1 MILSECGHTLM
12 HDPCIGDRN
21 LDSDVISNLE
31 MKYMKLIQSID
42 AMIVDLANQKEDFET
57 QIKEMNTKKKTRQD
71 QVNSEWER

>member
-1 MILSECGHTLM
+1 MKLPKTILLNWVC
-12 HDPCIGDRN
+12 
-21 LDSDVISNLE
+21 SDYLLSDFISNLE

>member
-1 MILSECGHTLM
+1 MIL
-12 HDPCIGDRN
+12 
-21 LDSDVISNLE
+21 NLE